1 MSENSKECLA
11 NSHCQKKVSCDS
23 KILMW
28 HTVPPWHA
36 PQGHK
41 LHGVHWQSAPYGQIG
56 LQSGATGATW
66 NSAISSQVHYLHYQ
80 FKICGFPTNLSKSH
94 STLWEL
100 AAHTQASEK
109 LPAKAACG
117 KTCKRSH
124 STSLR
129 VPDPWVQID
138 QRHAHVGIGPQSG
151 EISTHFV
158 RQTCDSVRQSVR
170 SLRGLSLRRR
180 RRHGTGAR
188 HPRHC
193 RRPRRPAQAALQQPG
208 HDSCHGGTP
217 RDVRDA
223 GNLRN
228 LSSKSQILVLL
239 KVCKFVV
246 NHCESQVILQYFFKL
261 LRPGQ

>member
-100 AAHTQASEK
+100 AARTQASEK

-124 STSLR
+124 ISKASWDLR

-138 QRHAHVGIGPQSG
+138 QRHAHVRHRSAKRRNLHALRPPDLRFRPPKRPQPPRPQPSAAPAPRHRREAPETLPASPASGPGGASAARA
-151 EISTHFV
+151 
-158 RQTCDSVRQSVR
+158 RQLPRR
-170 SLRGLSLRRR
+170 NAKRRKRRR
-180 RRHGTGAR
+180 EPEEPVIKITNSGF
-188 HPRHC
+188 
-193 RRPRRPAQAALQQPG
+193 
-208 HDSCHGGTP
+208 
-217 RDVRDA
+217 
-223 GNLRN
+223 
-228 LSSKSQILVLL
+228 I
-239 KVCKFVV
+239 
-246 NHCESQVILQYFFKL
+246 ESL
-261 LRPGQ
+261 